1 MHNSEVYTT
10 GQVAQICRVAPRTVT
25 KWFDNGQLKGYR
37 IPGSKDRRI
46 PANELIRFMR
56 ANHIP
61 SDGMELGVVRVLL
74 VDTNIQWLE
83 QICGELNKCEKYRNQ
98 WADNMFDVG
107 FAASKLQPHVVIVN
121 LMSNKIDAVGICK
134 YIHAKED
141 LQACKVVAVAVNL
154 NNNEKA
160 ALLEKGFND
169 VITGD
174 VNFKS
179 IAGAIEDATNL
190 FH

>member
-1 MHNSEVYTT
+1 MDKYEVYTT

-46 PANELIRFMR
+46 PAGELMRFMR

-61 SDGMELGVVRVLL
+61 VDGMELGIVRILL
-74 VDTNIQWLE
+74 IDTNIQWLE
-83 QICGELNKCEKYRNQ
+83 QICGELNRLEKYRSQ

-107 FAASKLQPHVVIVN
+107 FAANKLQPHVVIVN
-121 LMSNKIDAVGICK
+121 LMSNRLNAIEICK
-134 YIHAKED
+134 NIHAKED
-141 LQACKVVAVAVNL
+141 LQGAKVVAIAPNL
-154 NNNEKA
+154 SCNEQA
-160 ALLEKGFND
+160 ALIEKGFDN
-169 VITGD
+169 VIAGE